1 MKKSFAFDPQVI
13 HSVALDHLGP
23 PSADHFDH
31 LIATLAARYP
41 GQIHGDQPWVFSN
54 AGGVMIQ
61 IKLLH
66 ASLNEYILIWGTAI
80 GTEGHSGR
88 NPVEFY
94 DTVLHGEAWY
104 GREGRFERD
113 VYRPGDHI
121 VVGKR
126 ESTGIRVDDSVWMVE
141 YARGPVWR
149 LLPFGLADSI
159 LSTLDFATVVRTLR
173 VYIALSRRGWG
184 ARASQ

>member
-1 MKKSFAFDPQVI
+1 MARWTFDPEVI
-13 HSVALDHLGP
+13 HAVALDHLGP
-23 PSADHFDH
+23 PTAERFNH
-31 LIATLAARYP
+31 LIESLAAQYP
-41 GQIHGDQPWVFSN
+41 GQIHGEHPWVFSN
-54 AGGVMIQ
+54 AGGAMIQ

-88 NPVEFY
+88 NPVEYY

-104 GREGRFERD
+104 GREGRFERE

-121 VVGKR
+121 VVRKR
-126 ESTGIRVDDSVWMVE
+126 ESSGIRVDDSVWMVE
-141 YARGPVWR
+141 YARGAVWR

-159 LSTLDFATVVRTLR
+159 FSTLDFATVARTIR
-173 VYIALSRRGWG
+173 IYIALSRRGRG
-184 ARASQ
+184 ASR

>member
-1 MKKSFAFDPQVI
+1 MARYTFEPEVI
-13 HSVALDHLGP
+13 HAVALDHLGP
-23 PSADHFDH
+23 PSAERFDR
-31 LIATLAARYP
+31 LIAALAGRYP
-41 GQIHGDQPWVFSN
+41 GQIHGDQPWIFSN

-61 IKLLH
+61 MKILH
-66 ASLNEYILIWGTAI
+66 ASVNEYVLLWGTPI

-104 GREGRFERD
+104 VREGRFERE

-126 ESTGIRVDDSVWMVE
+126 ESAGIRIDDAVWMVE

-159 LSTLDFATVVRTLR
+159 FSTLDFVTVAKTLR
-173 VYIALSRRGWG
+173 IYVALSMR
-184 ARASQ
+184 